1 MIHLKLNADKFEG
14 FYCDQQYVIGVN
26 VINMYKTLKTMN
38 VNDTLIIY
46 MEKNDKNKLYVKF
59 ENPEKITST
68 RCKLNLMDLEEKVM
82 NIPDITF
89 DTVI

>member
-1 MIHLKLNADKFEG
+1 
-14 FYCDQQYVIGVN
+14 
-26 VINMYKTLKTMN
+26 MN

-59 ENPEKITST
+59 ENPEKDTST

-82 NIPDITF
+82 TIPDITF
-89 DTVI
+89 DTVIQYDSSDFQKVLRNMNNISD